1 MSTPQTFDIES
12 DWVHIQYPETSAFR
26 DVYGFASQSGM
37 VNIEGI
43 RLRPKGKPSKTLLF
57 YMHPAS
63 TLQILPVPKSMAAGG
78 AHVLCAGSRYARND
92 TPLILEKVLMDIAA
106 YFRHAKEVWGYE
118 KIVLVGW
125 SGGASLSMTYQSQ
138 AEHTTIQA
146 TPAGEPIAL
155 KAMNPI
161 AADGV
166 IWQAGHLARAVVL
179 LDFIDPSVIDED
191 NPDRRDPRLD
201 LYHPGNQGPYT
212 ADFVTEFRAAQLARM
227 RRRTAWVKQ
236 QLEDLRKRGGKEV
249 ERGFITHRTLADPR
263 WLDGSIDPTT
273 AWWAPA
279 GWVTPKP
286 STPGPS
292 RWAGFPPCA
301 RGCRNGPSKTPSAIR
316 STTRPTSACPFWRLK
331 TPPTTRCPSPTPN
344 AFMTWSRPKTKPCR
358 SSKAPTTTTWAS
370 PNTCAKPWTCAFSG
384 CANAACRTDAHAQT
398 RLRLRPDRHPHPLG
412 AVLVSRLCGWAQRRG
427 LAVHRTG
434 RVQLPAPCDDPR
446 QGLPHH
452 PHQLL

>member
-1 MSTPQTFDIES
+1 MKGYSQPMSTPQTFDIES

-63 TLQILPVPKSMAAGG
+63 TLQILPVPKTMAAGG

-92 TPLILEKVLMDIAA
+92 TPLIMEKVLMDIAA

-146 TPAGEPIAL
+146 TPAGEPIDL

-263 WLDGSIDPTT
+263 WLDGSIDPNDRVVGTCWLGDPET
-273 AWWAPA
+273 VNSGPISLGRFSTLRSWLSQWSIEDTQCNSLDHAPHISVPFLA
-279 GWVTPKP
+279 IENSADDSVPQPHTQ
-286 STPGPS
+286 
-292 RWAGFPPCA
+292 RIYDLVA
-301 RGCRNGPSKTPSAIR
+301 SKD
-316 STTRPTSACPFWRLK
+316 K
-331 TPPTTRCPSPTPN
+331 T
-344 AFMTWSRPKTKPCR
+344 MQVIK
-358 SSKAPTTTTWAS
+358 
-370 PNTCAKPWTCAFSG
+370 G
-384 CANAACRTDAHAQT
+384 ANHYYVGQPEHLRQT
-398 RLRLRPDRHPHPLG
+398 VDLCFQWLR
-412 AVLVSRLCGWAQRRG
+412 QRG
-427 LAVHRTG
+427 LS
-434 RVQLPAPCDDPR
+434 D
-446 QGLPHH
+446 
-452 PHQLL
+452 

>member
-1 MSTPQTFDIES
+1 MSNPQTFDIES

-92 TPLILEKVLMDIAA
+92 TPLIMEKVLMDIAA

-227 RRRTAWVKQ
+227 GV
-236 QLEDLRKRGGKEV
+236 
-249 ERGFITHRTLADPR
+249 
-263 WLDGSIDPTT
+263 
-273 AWWAPA
+273 
-279 GWVTPKP
+279 
-286 STPGPS
+286 
-292 RWAGFPPCA
+292 
-301 RGCRNGPSKTPSAIR
+301 
-316 STTRPTSACPFWRLK
+316 
-331 TPPTTRCPSPTPN
+331 
-344 AFMTWSRPKTKPCR
+344 
-358 SSKAPTTTTWAS
+358 
-370 PNTCAKPWTCAFSG
+370 
-384 CANAACRTDAHAQT
+384 
-398 RLRLRPDRHPHPLG
+398 
-412 AVLVSRLCGWAQRRG
+412 
-427 LAVHRTG
+427 
-434 RVQLPAPCDDPR
+434 PAPE
-446 QGLPHH
+446 GKS
-452 PHQLL
+452 